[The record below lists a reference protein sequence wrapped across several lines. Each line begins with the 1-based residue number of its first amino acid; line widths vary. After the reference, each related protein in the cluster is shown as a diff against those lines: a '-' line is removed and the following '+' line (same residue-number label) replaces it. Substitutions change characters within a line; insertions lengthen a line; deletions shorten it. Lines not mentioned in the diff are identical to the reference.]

1 MMDTGLASRRT
12 QLVLALALFLLGF
25 GLVMQLRSFEQLS
38 GRLESEAEVDL
49 VEIIDRLDGELKF
62 MRAELMDE
70 RLKLVD
76 YQQADDAGK
85 SLLEQTRRDI
95 DKLKMFSGEAPAVG
109 PGVAIKIKD
118 SQRLLTGFDVRQIIE
133 ELRASGAWAISVN
146 GIRVGNQSSFWRRA
160 GYVYL
165 DGNKLDAE
173 FTIEAV
179 GAPKL
184 LYQAVTLPRG
194 IKDKLETL
202 RGVSVGIKSRDE
214 LDLPPAGGKK
224 APLRGSNQPTIK
236 Q

>member
-1 MMDTGLASRRT
+1 MDRGLGSRRT
-12 QLVLALALFLLGF
+12 RLVLALALFLLGF

-62 MRAELMDE
+62 MRAELMEE

-76 YQQADDAGK
+76 YRQADDAGK
-85 SLLEQTRRDI
+85 SLEEQTRRDI
-95 DKLKMFSGEAPAVG
+95 ADLKMFIGEAPAVG
-109 PGVAIKIKD
+109 PGVAIKIRD
-118 SQRLLTGFDVRQIIE
+118 SQRLLTGFDLRQIIE

-146 GIRVGNQSSFWRRA
+146 GIRVGNQSSFWRGA

-165 DGNKLDAE
+165 DGNKLEPA

-179 GAPKL
+179 GTSKL

-202 RGVSVGIKSRDE
+202 RGVSVRIKTRTE
-214 LDLPPAGGKK
+214 LELAPGDSKR
-224 APLRGSNQPTIK
+224 APLSGTTQPTIK